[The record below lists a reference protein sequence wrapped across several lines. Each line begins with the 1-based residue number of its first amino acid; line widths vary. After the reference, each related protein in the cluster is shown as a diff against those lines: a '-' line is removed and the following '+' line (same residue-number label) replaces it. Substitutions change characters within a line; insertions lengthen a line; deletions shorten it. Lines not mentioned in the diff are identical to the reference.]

1 MTELLLCAQHS
12 AGIHRLGPVPTSMK
26 LLSSL
31 LGRQELQEH
40 FEKRF
45 RCGVAQGILEAGQV
59 RTRYLEL
66 VREDAGVGTGRFG
79 EMVGSR
85 RR

>member
-1 MTELLLCAQHS
+1 MSELFLCAQHS
-12 AGIHRLGPVPTSMK
+12 AGIHRLGAVPTSWK

-40 FEKRF
+40 SEKMF
-45 RCGVAQGILEAGQV
+45 RCSAAQGILEAGQV

-66 VREDAGVGTGRFG
+66 VREDAEVGMGRG
-79 EMVGSR
+79 NGAA
-85 RR
+85 